1 MANSLFDSD
10 HSALLAEQSRV
21 RSVVRR
27 LLWEEYP
34 SHASPRVVEGV
45 CRIVFRR
52 LGIEAKGRLR

>member
-1 MANSLFDSD
+1 
-10 HSALLAEQSRV
+10 
-21 RSVVRR
+21 VRR